1 MSADDPRGAVDP
13 DGAVGSTGGAVT
25 LATEPPRSAPH
36 RLARAV
42 TEILA
47 PPCLGALTLLLLG
60 WRATGT
66 AGLVDGAV
74 AALFVAGIPY
84 AVVVAGVL
92 AGRWNDR
99 MLTTR
104 RQRIVPILSN
114 ITFATVGLVMCLVT
128 DAPGTLAAFI
138 VAAIGTQALLFVVN
152 LGWKISFHAGVS
164 AGIVLILGQELGV
177 VLIPLLAPVVVLIC
191 WARVRLREHTVAQVA
206 IGAPVGGLA
215 LAVLYRVA
223 LLAP

>member
-1 MSADDPRGAVDP
+1 MTDTLDPP
-13 DGAVGSTGGAVT
+13 
-25 LATEPPRSAPH
+25 ATAQH

-42 TEILA
+42 TEVLA
-47 PPCLGALTLLLLG
+47 PPCLGAATLLLLG
-60 WRATGT
+60 WNATGS

-74 AALFVAGIPY
+74 AALFVTGIPY
-84 AVVVAGVL
+84 AVVIAGVL

-114 ITFATVGLVMCLVT
+114 IVCALVGLAVARAT
-128 DAPGTLAAFI
+128 GAPDEIAAFV

-164 AGIVLILGQELGV
+164 AGIALILAAELGPWLALV
-177 VLIPLLAPVVVLIC
+177 LAPLVVLIC
-191 WARVRLREHTVAQVA
+191 WARVELREHTVAQVA
-206 IGAPVGGLA
+206 VGAPLGGLA
-215 LAVLYRVA
+215 LAGLYQVA
-223 LLAP
+223 LVSL